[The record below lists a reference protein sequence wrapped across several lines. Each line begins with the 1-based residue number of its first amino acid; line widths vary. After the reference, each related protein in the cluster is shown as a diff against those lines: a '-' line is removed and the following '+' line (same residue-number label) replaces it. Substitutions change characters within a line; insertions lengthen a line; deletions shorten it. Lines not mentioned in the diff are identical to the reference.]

1 MVKKIILDTN
11 FLLIPAQFGVDIY
24 SEIDR
29 ICHFNYEL
37 YVLDKTLDEL
47 DHLIKTLRGRDKAA
61 VRLSRA
67 ILEAKKPKTL
77 KTSAKDYVDDII
89 LGLKGYIV
97 ATQDKPLRL
106 ELKRKGVKTIVLR
119 QKKYLIFD

>member
-1 MVKKIILDTN
+1 MDTN

-29 ICHFNYEL
+29 ICDFKYEL
-37 YVLDKTLDEL
+37 YVLDKSLEEL
-47 DHLIKTLRGRDKAA
+47 DSLVKTLRGRDKVA

-77 KTSAKDYVDDII
+77 KTSAKDYVDNII

-106 ELKRKGVKTIVLR
+106 KLKKKGVKTIVLR